1 MSSRP
6 GQGAAAGHGH
16 GPRDGGARY
25 DLVPALFA
33 HDVAG
38 YAPEGWMSGQDW
50 LDDLP
55 ALLGTLLH
63 EWELE
68 PIGRPLHGVCAVV
81 VPVRLLG
88 AGRETVGVS
97 GEGVLKVTWPHREAA
112 AEPLALQTW
121 NGHGA
126 VRLVRA
132 DPSRFAMLLERLHTR
147 DLARVEIDEACGVIG
162 DLLSTLRRPAHPRI
176 PSLTAYAERQAEEL
190 RAAPPVLPRRY
201 LDQAAA
207 LAGELVTRAP
217 SEDRLL
223 HTDLHYTNVLGAY
236 RSPWLAID
244 PKPMGGDVA
253 FEVAPALWNRAD
265 ELGTGS
271 QVRWSLRRRL
281 EIICE
286 RAGIDEG
293 RARAW
298 TIVREADNA
307 VDLASAG
314 AALGAGGRDRISLAV
329 TIIKAMND

>member
-1 MSSRP
+1 VSDVSDVSDVS
-6 GQGAAAGHGH
+6 GLDAARA
-16 GPRDGGARY
+16 ARY

-33 HDVAG
+33 HHIAG
-38 YAPEGWMSGQDW
+38 FEPQGWMSGQDW

-55 ALLGTLLH
+55 ALLASLLD

-68 PIGRPLHGVCAVV
+68 PIGQSLHGVCSVV
-81 VPVRLLG
+81 IPVRLLG
-88 AGRETVGVS
+88 PGRETAGVS
-97 GEGVLKVTWPHREAA
+97 GEGVLKVTWPHPEAA
-112 AEPLALQTW
+112 PEPLALQSW

-126 VRLVRA
+126 VRLLRA
-132 DPSRFAMLLERLHTR
+132 DPSRFAMLLERLHAR
-147 DLARVEIDEACGVIG
+147 DLTGQPVDEACGVIG

-176 PSLTAYAERQAEEL
+176 PRLTAYAERQVVDL
-190 RAAPPVLPRRY
+190 REAPPVLPRRY

-207 LAGELVTRAP
+207 LAGELVARAP
-217 SEDRLL
+217 SEERLL
-223 HTDLHYTNVLGAY
+223 HTDLHYANVLGAY

-244 PKPMGGDVA
+244 PKPMAGDVA
-253 FEVAPALWNRAD
+253 FEVAPALWNRAG

-286 RAGIDEG
+286 RAGIDQG

-307 VDLASAG
+307 LDAAGPEGVPLDAG
-314 AALGAGGRDRISLAV
+314 ARDRISLAV

>member
-1 MSSRP
+1 VSAG
-6 GQGAAAGHGH
+6 GQGSRQGSAQGT
-16 GPRDGGARY
+16 PRY

-33 HDVAG
+33 HQVAG
-38 YAPEGWMSGQDW
+38 YSPEGWMSGQEW

-55 ALLGTLLH
+55 ALLGSLLE

-88 AGRETVGVS
+88 AGRDAVGVS
-97 GEGVLKVTWPHREAA
+97 GEGVLKVTGPHREAA
-112 AEPLALQTW
+112 AEPLALQSW

-147 DLARVEIDEACGVIG
+147 DLTRLDIDEACGVIG

-176 PSLTAYAERQAEEL
+176 PSLTAYAERQAVEL

-207 LAGELVTRAP
+207 LAGELVARAP
-217 SEDRLL
+217 AEERLL

-244 PKPMGGDVA
+244 PKPMAGDVA

-307 VDLASAG
+307 LDLADAG
-314 AALGAGGRDRISLAV
+314 GAGGDRTGAHDRISLAV